1 MKLSLKLFSFVV
13 LSAALLAMSLGVVLS
28 AGTPVVTPGSDPTAV
43 HLGAVRYRELATG
56 ADSEVYLGIPD
67 LGDAARRTETNLTW
81 GTSNAITLTYDSV
94 LDKLSTTVH
103 NGTTQWTLEYPSY
116 SDNVRDL
123 VFGGSQA
130 LADEALSKLN
140 YMQIDIRLQEGTPA
154 QVSLDNVSLDSN
166 PLGNFTGVNKVTT
179 SWQVNGYDLSSG
191 FTITGTLNIANVT
204 SPSAELNWINI
215 TFGNVD
221 ADTFAPTV
229 SSVAAAPNPQTGG
242 GSVTLTATVDDTS
255 SGNSIIQSADY
266 KLGTGAWTPMSAADG
281 TFDSPTENV
290 TAVLAAPVV
299 DGPYSLC
306 VRGTD
311 SANNTSTEQC
321 TTLNVDSLGPVTS
334 TVAVVPQIVGGGVN
348 VDLTAT
354 VDDSTTGGSDIQSA
368 EFSINGVDW
377 AAMAAQD
384 GTFDSPS
391 EAVIASFSSPAAHGD
406 VNVCVRG
413 TDAAANTGSQS
424 CTTLTVDSMGPL
436 TSAVLLDPNPAD
448 ALAQVTLTADVDD
461 STTGNSNLASAE
473 YQVAGGSWSP
483 MAAQDGTFDSPNEA
497 VTAQFT
503 APDSSP
509 TIEVCV
515 RGSDTFGNTGSAV
528 CDQLEVSSIPA
539 GPAPLYLPIQFR
551 DYTSP

>member
-1 MKLSLKLFSFVV
+1 
-13 LSAALLAMSLGVVLS
+13 
-28 AGTPVVTPGSDPTAV
+28 
-43 HLGAVRYRELATG
+43 
-56 ADSEVYLGIPD
+56 
-67 LGDAARRTETNLTW
+67 
-81 GTSNAITLTYDSV
+81 
-94 LDKLSTTVH
+94 
-103 NGTTQWTLEYPSY
+103 
-116 SDNVRDL
+116 
-123 VFGGSQA
+123 
-130 LADEALSKLN
+130 
-140 YMQIDIRLQEGTPA
+140 
-154 QVSLDNVSLDSN
+154 
-166 PLGNFTGVNKVTT
+166 
-179 SWQVNGYDLSSG
+179 
-191 FTITGTLNIANVT
+191 
-204 SPSAELNWINI
+204 
-215 TFGNVD
+215 
-221 ADTFAPTV
+221 
-229 SSVAAAPNPQTGG
+229 
-242 GSVTLTATVDDTS
+242 
-255 SGNSIIQSADY
+255 
-266 KLGTGAWTPMSAADG
+266 MSAADG

-539 GPAPLYLPIQFR
+539 GPARLYLPIQFR